1 MAVTQNEHP
10 TIVDRFLINQVL
22 GKGSQAI
29 VYLATDPDLNRKVA
43 IKSVRLS
50 SDIKRQEGI
59 DSLLAEA
66 RTVSRLQHPNIVTV
80 YDLGVQDQQPFLV
93 LEYIEGGSLRQKMGN
108 PLGIEQCIRLMR
120 DILSGVAAAH
130 AQQIIHCDLKPENIL
145 INLDGNAKVADFGL
159 AQLADASQ
167 VDENALYGTPQY
179 MAPEYIET
187 RQHKTVS
194 DVFSLGLVFY
204 EMLTG
209 KTAVNGDDVYQILNA
224 IANVDIGTP
233 STINSDIDE
242 GLDTLIMKSLEKNPD
257 NRYADAAA
265 MLNAFN
271 EYLSLSGEELNSE
284 SNDAT
289 VKFLL
294 RRMRHKGDFPA
305 FSQTISQLN
314 RASSSDTDGL
324 VSVSNSILKDY
335 ALTNKVLRLVNSA
348 YYSRGGGKIN
358 TISRAVVMLGI
369 NPVRSIAAALMLF
382 EHLQNKQ
389 QSQQLKEDTVKSLFS
404 ALVANELAGS
414 CKVANHE
421 EAFLCALLEQLG
433 KMLSRFYLHEETQA
447 IDKLMMQD
455 DYLEQK
461 AVSEVLGTSYH
472 QLGISIAREW
482 GFPEQIIESMR
493 PLDFDHLPKQDNNT
507 QKLRTVSQFSNA
519 LGHCLQLPQSQQTGA
534 IETLTKQFSSALK
547 IDKEK
552 VSSLIDSSHKEL
564 VKFSQL
570 IQFDLTRSKFFN
582 QTSSEDSQQSE
593 NQIESTTVEQTHS
606 VDGVEI
612 LEEKLDEREITIE
625 KALSDGIQ
633 DITNTLTGDCTI
645 NQIMQMIMETIYRA
659 LEGSRVVLCL
669 KDAKTASIRARFG
682 YGDDIDAIVRNFSVP
697 LAYHPDVFHI
707 AFKNNVDIRI
717 DDTQDP
723 NIKAKIPD
731 WYHSNINARSFTIFP
746 IVVKHSPIALIYID
760 NGKDKPITI
769 SDTQL
774 GLLKT
779 LRNQAILAIKSNS

>member
-1 MAVTQNEHP
+1 MTQTEHP
-10 TIVDRFLINQVL
+10 TVFDRFHINQVL
-22 GKGSQAI
+22 GKGAQGV
-29 VYLATDPDLNRKVA
+29 VYLATDPDLHRSVA
-43 IKSVRLS
+43 IKSIRLS
-50 SDIKRQEGI
+50 SDIDQQGGV

-66 RTVSRLQHPNIVTV
+66 RTVSKLQHPNIVTI

-93 LEYIEGGSLRQKMGN
+93 LEYIEGHSLRHKMGN

-130 AQQIIHCDLKPENIL
+130 TQQIIHCDLKPENIL
-145 INLDGNAKVADFGL
+145 INLEGSAKVADFGL

-167 VDENALYGTPQY
+167 TDENALYGTPQY

-224 IANVDIGTP
+224 IANVDIVAP
-233 STINSDIDE
+233 SLFNADIDE
-242 GLDTLIMKSLEKNPD
+242 GLDTFIMKSLEKTPD
-257 NRYADAAA
+257 NRYPDATV
-265 MLNAFN
+265 MLNALN
-271 EYLSLSGEELNSE
+271 EYLSLSGEELNTDN
-284 SNDAT
+284 NDAT
-289 VKFLL
+289 VQFLL

-305 FSQTISQLN
+305 FSQTVSQLN
-314 RASSSDTDGL
+314 KISSSDTDGL

-335 ALTNKVLRLVNSA
+335 ALTNKILRLVNSA
-348 YYSRGGGKIN
+348 YYSRGAGKIN

-369 NPVRSIAAALMLF
+369 NTVKSIAAALMLF
-382 EHLQNKQ
+382 DHLQNKQ

-404 ALVANELAGS
+404 ALVANELAAS
-414 CKVANHE
+414 CKVNNHE

-433 KMLSRFYLHEETQA
+433 KLLSRFYLHEETLA
-447 IDKLMMQD
+447 IEKLMMQG
-455 DYLEQK
+455 DYSEQK
-461 AVSEVLGTSYH
+461 AVSEILGTSYH
-472 QLGISIAREW
+472 KLGISVAREW
-482 GFPEQIIESMR
+482 GFPEQIIESMK
-493 PLDFDHLPKQDNNT
+493 PIDFDHLPKQDNNT

-519 LGHCLQLPQSQQTGA
+519 LGHSLQLPQPQKANA
-534 IETLTKQFSSALK
+534 IKKLTKQFSAALK
-547 IDKEK
+547 IDEKK
-552 VSSLIDSSHKEL
+552 VSQLIASSHKEL
-564 VKFSQL
+564 VKFSQF
-570 IQFDLTRSKFFN
+570 IQFDLTHSKFFN
-582 QTSSEDSQQSE
+582 QTSSEDTLQSEAATVQQSH
-593 NQIESTTVEQTHS
+593 T
-606 VDGVEI
+606 VDGLEI
-612 LEEKLDEREITIE
+612 LEENTDERQRTIE
-625 KALSDGIQ
+625 KCLSDGIQ

-645 NQIMQMIMETIYRA
+645 NQVMQMIMETIYRA
-659 LEGSRVVLCL
+659 LDGSRVVLCL

-682 YGDDIDAIVRNFSVP
+682 YGDDIEPIIQNFSVP

-723 NIKAKIPD
+723 KIRAKIPD
-731 WYHSNINARSFTIFP
+731 WYYNNINARSFTIFP

-769 SDTQL
+769 SDNQL

>member
-1 MAVTQNEHP
+1 MTVTQTTHP
-10 TIVDRFLINQVL
+10 TIIDRFIINQVL

-43 IKSVRLS
+43 IKSVRLNGGI
-50 SDIKRQEGI
+50 DHKEGI

-66 RTVSRLQHPNIVTV
+66 QTVSRLQHPNIVSV
-80 YDLGVQDQQPFLV
+80 YDLGVHDQRPFLV
-93 LEYIEGGSLRQKMGN
+93 LEYIEGQSLRQKMGN
-108 PLGIEQCIRLMR
+108 RLSIEQSIRLMR

-130 AQQIIHCDLKPENIL
+130 AQQITHCDIKPENIL
-145 INLDGNAKVADFGL
+145 ITQKNNAKVADFGL
-159 AQLADASQ
+159 AQLGDASRE
-167 VDENALYGTPQY
+167 DETALYGTPQY

-204 EMLTG
+204 EMLTA

-224 IANVDIGTP
+224 IANVDINPP
-233 STINSDIDE
+233 STLNSEIDE
-242 GLDTLIMKSLEKNPD
+242 GLDALIMRSLEKNPD
-257 NRYADAAA
+257 NRFADAFE
-265 MLNAFN
+265 MLTAFN
-271 EYLSLSGEELNSE
+271 EYLSLSGEELGSE
-284 SNDAT
+284 NNDAT
-289 VKFLL
+289 VQFLL

-314 RASSSDTDGL
+314 KASSSDTDGL
-324 VSVSNSILKDY
+324 ASVSNSILKDY

-369 NPVRSIAAALMLF
+369 NPVRNIAAALMLF

-389 QSQQLKEDTVKSLFS
+389 QSQQLKEDTVQSLFS
-404 ALVANELAGS
+404 ALVANDLAS
-414 CKVANHE
+414 TCKVVNHE

-433 KMLSRFYLHEETQA
+433 KMLSRFYLHEETLA

-455 DYLEQK
+455 NYSEQK

-482 GFPEQIIESMR
+482 GFPEQIIESMK
-493 PLDFDHLPKQDNNT
+493 PLDFDHLPGQDNNT

-519 LGHCLQLPQSQQTGA
+519 LGRSLQLPKEQQTGA
-534 IETLTKQFSSALK
+534 LKTLTKQFSKALN
-547 IDKEK
+547 IDKDK
-552 VSSLIDSSHKEL
+552 VESLVESGHSEL
-564 VKFSQL
+564 VKFSKL
-570 IQFDLTRSKFFN
+570 IQFDLTKSKFFD
-582 QTSSEDSQQSE
+582 QTLAEHTPESPTTPDQS
-593 NQIESTTVEQTHS
+593 HS

-612 LEEKLDEREITIE
+612 LEEDLDEDLDKRQKTSE

-645 NQIMQMIMETIYRA
+645 NQIMQMIMETIYRS
-659 LEGSRVVLCL
+659 LEGCRVVLCL
-669 KDAKTASIRARFG
+669 KDAKKGAITARFG
-682 YGDDIDAIVRNFSVP
+682 YGEDTDVIISHFSIP
-697 LAYHPDVFHI
+697 LIYHPDVFHI
-707 AFKNNVDIRI
+707 AFKNNVDIHI
-717 DDTQDP
+717 EDTRDP
-723 NIKAKIPD
+723 KIEAKIPD
-731 WYHSNINARSFTIFP
+731 WYHDNIAARSFTIFP
-746 IVVKHSPIALIYID
+746 IVIKHSPIALIYID
-760 NGKDKPITI
+760 NGKNKPISI